1 MWYLHSALRYPET
14 LGGIVALSTY
24 LPHADKL
31 EVERNS
37 ANQACPIFMAHGI
50 NNPVVPLHTAKAS
63 YQLLVDMGYQ
73 IKWFDYPME
82 HSVSPMEIHDF
93 GKFFRSLLR

>member
-1 MWYLHSALRYPET
+1 LWYLHSALRYPET
-14 LGGIVALSTY
+14 LRGIVALSTY

-37 ANQACPIFMAHGI
+37 ANQACPIFMAHELMTRSCPCIPPKPAI
-50 NNPVVPLHTAKAS
+50 NCWF
-63 YQLLVDMGYQ
+63 MGYQ

-82 HSVSPMEIHDF
+82 HSVSPMEIHDL